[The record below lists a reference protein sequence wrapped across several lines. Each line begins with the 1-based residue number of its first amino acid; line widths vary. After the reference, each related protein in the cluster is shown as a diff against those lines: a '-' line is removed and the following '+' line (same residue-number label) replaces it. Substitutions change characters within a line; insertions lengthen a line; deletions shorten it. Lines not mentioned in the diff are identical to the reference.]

1 MVPRGARNELAIQLT
16 AAKPRSMNVLQQVG
30 PSCVSEDSQVTPRHI
45 HTHTHT
51 HTHTWSLPSRNQQ
64 PTHWLYRPSNRGGGH
79 GHWEGEGSQVGC
91 SDYQGTKCS
100 TPLWRKIIQEI
111 HFLFLFLIFLLA
123 IARPQTLRGEALLN
137 HFFLSYVSALSTLPA
152 CM

>member
-64 PTHWLYRPSNRGGGH
+64 PTHWLYRPSNRGGAG
-79 GHWEGEGSQVGC
+79 VGVMATGRERAARLAV
-91 SDYQGTKCS
+91 QT
-100 TPLWRKIIQEI
+100 TREQNVPL
-111 HFLFLFLIFLLA
+111 LF
-123 IARPQTLRGEALLN
+123 GGK
-137 HFFLSYVSALSTLPA
+137 
-152 CM
+152 